1 MALISCPECKKEISD
16 KAQIC
21 PNCGYPISKEHC
33 ETIQEPPLSKEKF
46 PDFPVIMNVGK
57 QIANWKGDTSIDGL
71 YFHSENVVNIIP
83 EGDVSVE
90 LSTNGIVIN
99 KGLTFYYISNLQITK
114 LAFTNKETIVEE
126 SKSVIGR
133 AAIGGILLGPIGAVI
148 GGLSGTGTTNTLK
161 GKYYL
166 VINFWD
172 VYTKKQQTILICT
185 KETPQSFIDRYNKEK
200 SQNNIPEG
208 NDYVVNVFNED
219 QTLNEDKII
228 EAVKGIDP
236 MRLSIKIEQVT
247 GMKDV
252 YLEVQ
257 KIITNSEMSVNDVK
271 SSGCMVTLVVVLSTS
286 ILGFIITSSLL

>member
-1 MALISCPECKKEISD
+1 M
-16 KAQIC
+16 
-21 PNCGYPISKEHC
+21 
-33 ETIQEPPLSKEKF
+33 
-46 PDFPVIMNVGK
+46 
-57 QIANWKGDTSIDGL
+57 
-71 YFHSENVVNIIP
+71 
-83 EGDVSVE
+83 
-90 LSTNGIVIN
+90 
-99 KGLTFYYISNLQITK
+99 
-114 LAFTNKETIVEE
+114 
-126 SKSVIGR
+126 
-133 AAIGGILLGPIGAVI
+133 
-148 GGLSGTGTTNTLK
+148 
-161 GKYYL
+161 